1 MKILLYYSAIIATF
15 VWFSSFFTI
24 KLRGTIIG
32 IILFTPVVFYLWFLA
47 IKEIKKREKKKPEI
61 KTPKERKFL

>member
-24 KLRGTIIG
+24 RLRGTIIG
-32 IILFTPVVFYLWFLA
+32 IILFTPVIVYLWLL
-47 IKEIKKREKKKPEI
+47 IINEIKKRKEKRPEL
-61 KTPKERKFL
+61 KTPKERKIL